1 MTSKNI
7 ALIGITGYAG
17 VGKDTVRGM
26 LEQKGF
32 TGLAFADPIRAMLR
46 TLLRSSGLNEAYM
59 DSRAFKERTIP
70 ELGVSYRHLAQTL
83 GTEWGRAVQPDL
95 WLRLAAN
102 KMMMASREDAAAQ
115 FVISD
120 VRFANEAD
128 FVRQLGGQIWRI
140 ERADAPS
147 VREHVSESEIDRLK
161 VDQYIHNDGS
171 LVELQRLVCM
181 ALDYRGA
188 Q

>member
-1 MTSKNI
+1 MKKPFI
-7 ALIGITGYAG
+7 IGLTGLAG
-17 VGKDTVRGM
+17 TGKDTVRGI
-26 LEQKGF
+26 LEHYEGYK
-32 TGLAFADPIRAMLR
+32 GLAFADPIRDMIGP
-46 TLLRSSGLNEAYM
+46 LLDACGEP
-59 DSRAFKERTIP
+59 RAWMINRELKEQPIP
-70 ELGVSYRHLAQTL
+70 ALGVSYRHLAQTL